1 MKHDVAI
8 AILAGGEGRRIGGDK
23 PLLKLAGERLIDR
36 ALRNASRWSTLVVV
50 AVRDPAQVEP
60 VAAPVIVDQEDVA
73 GPVAGLL
80 SALRFGAELDCR
92 HVLTIPA
99 DMPFLPADMFGRL
112 RKQIGDLGCAMAS
125 SNGHV
130 HPVCALWRASAL
142 DRAGEYLASSRRSL
156 RGFAELVG
164 YVPVDWPAEPF
175 DPFFNIN
182 TAEELAEAERR
193 VAN

>member
-1 MKHDVAI
+1 MSSDVAVV
-8 AILAGGEGRRIGGDK
+8 ILAGGEGRRIGGDK
-23 PLLKLAGERLIDR
+23 PLLELAGERLIDR
-36 ALRNASRWSTLVVV
+36 ALRNARRWSAPIAV
-50 AVRDPAQVEP
+50 AARDSSQVEP
-60 VAAPVIVDQEDVA
+60 ITVPVIADQRDIE

-80 SALRFGAELDCR
+80 SALRFTAELRCR

-182 TAEELAEAERR
+182 TAEDLAEAERR

>member
-1 MKHDVAI
+1 MNNDVAVV
-8 AILAGGEGRRIGGDK
+8 ILAGGEGRRIGGDK
-23 PLLKLAGERLIDR
+23 PLLKLAGERLLDR
-36 ALRNASRWSTLVVV
+36 ALRNARRWSNLTAV
-50 AVRDPAQVEP
+50 AVRDSAQVAP
-60 VAAPVIVDQEDVA
+60 VAAPITVDQDDIA

-80 SALRFGAELDCR
+80 SALRFGTELGRR

-99 DMPFLPADMFGRL
+99 DMPFLPADLLGRL
-112 RKQIGDLGCAMAS
+112 RKQIGHLGCAMAS
-125 SNGHV
+125 SNGHA

-142 DRAGEYLASSRRSL
+142 DRAGDYLASSRRSL

-164 YVPVDWPAEPF
+164 YVPVDWAAEPF

-193 VAN
+193 LAN